1 MATLNMSDITP
12 PAAIPTGAAVTFFV
26 ATGSA
31 AEGRPGE
38 AGGSSDGARQMM
50 GTWMP
55 IATRGRALG
64 LNQQDQTAL
73 REVQCGRS
81 WQPQGR
87 GETREALP
95 REERRASLLSARQRT
110 SPGVRSRG
118 RLRSARGYTFVEI
131 LIAAAILAVA
141 LLAIANM
148 FPTGYTNVTEAGRR
162 TMSLTAAK
170 QILEDTR
177 SLPFD
182 NVTALNGFD
191 STNPATLPAANP
203 ERDMARRWKYTLAGA
218 GGGFAFNAQEQA
230 EWATL
235 STAVPF
241 NGSAQV
247 SVVAVCPTAP
257 CPPNPVSGTL
267 QLVTVTI
274 SFQAKAGSF
283 QLATLITM
291 LM

>member
-1 MATLNMSDITP
+1 MATLNMTDITI
-12 PAAIPTGAAVTFFV
+12 PAATPTGTAVTFFV
-26 ATGSA
+26 ATGFA

-38 AGGSSDGARQMM
+38 AGASSDGARQMM
-50 GTWMP
+50 GKWMP
-55 IATRGRALG
+55 IATRGRAAG
-64 LNQQDQTAL
+64 LNQQDQTA
-73 REVQCGRS
+73 RS
-81 WQPQGR
+81 RPCR
-87 GETREALP
+87 DNRRDPLP
-95 REERRASLLSARQRT
+95 SLASLLSARQRT

-148 FPTGYTNVTEAGRR
+148 FPTGYTNITEAGRR

-191 STNPATLPAANP
+191 STNPATIPAANP
-203 ERDMARRWKYTLAGA
+203 ERDMARRWRYTLAGA

-241 NGSAQV
+241 NGSARV

-257 CPPNPVSGTL
+257 CPPGPVSGTL

-283 QLATLITM
+283 QLATLVTRM
-291 LM
+291 